1 MRVEPLN
8 PCDSMLFEI
17 HAPVG
22 GPLDAASSKLVQLS
36 DSRLDPEL
44 SHFAFGRGKLEERA
58 AGV

>member
-1 MRVEPLN
+1 
-8 PCDSMLFEI
+8 MLFEI